1 MVNTHFQTF
10 IEDIET
16 ITALD
21 ELQKK
26 KNFKSRSQLTK
37 ESLKD
42 YLKHDEMN
50 QASDIIFEQM
60 KNARINDFIQ
70 SITHIEEYCKK
81 VNGYW
86 RVNRTN
92 KDNCHNINCLN
103 PYCISIKIN
112 KMVKDHFN
120 KEEKKFINSE
130 EGKKWKGKYI
140 NEFNFNYSRGDFEPG
155 NNTTDYKNHEKTN
168 EFHSISKINQVE
180 FWLKIQTHSLR
191 NTSSRQ

>member
-1 MVNTHFQTF
+1 MVDQHYQTF
-10 IEDIET
+10 ID
-16 ITALD
+16 D
-21 ELQKK
+21 PELIISLEELLKK
-26 KNFKSRSQLTK
+26 KNLNKSQLTK
-37 ESLKD
+37 KALKKFVEIED
-42 YLKHDEMN
+42 MK

-92 KDNCHNINCLN
+92 KDNCHDINCLN

-112 KMVKDHFN
+112 EMVKDHFN
-120 KEEKKFINSE
+120 KEEKKFVNSLQ
-130 EGKKWKGKYI
+130 GKNWKGKFI

-155 NNTTDYKNHEKTN
+155 NHTTDYNN
-168 EFHSISKINQVE
+168 NGKINKVE
-180 FWLKIQTHSLR
+180 FWLKIQTHSLSK
-191 NTSSRQ
+191 TSARQ